1 MNKAYLIGNI
11 TRDLE
16 LSKTT
21 SGVSVTHFS
30 IAVNRPFVKDDGERE
45 TDFFNVT
52 AWRGVAENC
61 VKFLSKGS
69 KVAVVGSLQNRSY
82 EDKDG
87 NKRTVTD
94 VIASEVEFLSLK
106 STNDTDGE
114 KDAPED
120 KKSNK
125 KDKSTLTEVTEEDL
139 PF

>member
-106 STNDTDGE
+106 SADTDGE
-114 KDAPED
+114 KDTPEN

>member
-1 MNKAYLIGNI
+1 MNKAYLIGNV

-106 STNDTDGE
+106 SADTDGE
-114 KDAPED
+114 KDTPEN

>member
-106 STNDTDGE
+106 SADTDGE
-114 KDAPED
+114 KDTPED

-125 KDKSTLTEVTEEDL
+125 KDKPSLTEVTEEDL

>member
-82 EDKDG
+82 EDKEG
-87 NKRTVTD
+87 IKRTVTD
-94 VIASEVEFLSLK
+94 IVASEVEFLTTGNRGDDVAAEPPVRAEKKKL
-106 STNDTDGE
+106 TLQEVDG
-114 KDAPED
+114 DD
-120 KKSNK
+120 
-125 KDKSTLTEVTEEDL
+125 DL

>member
-11 TRDLE
+11 TKDLE

-106 STNDTDGE
+106 SADTDGD
-114 KDAPED
+114 KDAPKD
-120 KKSNK
+120 TKSNK
-125 KDKSTLTEVTEEDL
+125 KDKSTLTETT
-139 PF
+139 

>member
-106 STNDTDGE
+106 SADTAGE
-114 KDAPED
+114 KDTPED

-125 KDKSTLTEVTEEDL
+125 KDKSALTEVTEEDL

>member
-30 IAVNRPFVKDDGERE
+30 VAVNRPFVKDDGERE

-106 STNDTDGE
+106 SADTDGE
-114 KDAPED
+114 KDTPED

-125 KDKSTLTEVTEEDL
+125 KDKPSLTEVTEEDL